1 MAAKKRL
8 RAAAGVAESQVK
20 AGAQK
25 VQEQLHTVEK
35 AAGMLATKA
44 KQRLPAPADVKAE
57 VPAVLERLQRATA
70 VVTRRKD
77 GAGTPAAASAGAATP
92 DDSWTVADLRAE
104 ARRRGMTGYSR
115 KVKAD
120 LLAALRG

>member
-1 MAAKKRL
+1 MAARKRI
-8 RAAAGVAESQVK
+8 RAAAGAAEGQLK

-44 KQRLPAPADVKAE
+44 KQHLPAPADVKVE
-57 VPAVLERLQRATA
+57 LPAVLGRLQKATTKG
-70 VVTRRKD
+70 TRRQD
-77 GAGTPAAASAGAATP
+77 GATTPAGASAGAATP
-92 DDSWTVADLRAE
+92 DDSWTVAELRAE
-104 ARRRGMTGYSR
+104 ARRRGLTGYSR

-120 LLAALRG
+120 LLAELRG